1 MPKACITY
9 GAYESHTPAAS
20 SMMAQDL
27 LEEAGYEVDM
37 VTSLDVYEDKKYLDS
52 IDLMVQCWTMATIE
66 ENEEK
71 HQLKTLITAVLDG
84 LGFVGWHGGIID
96 SFRTQSEYEWF
107 TGANFV
113 THLGGIIDY
122 DVDIVEE
129 KKDDPIVAGLSG
141 FHLKTEQYYCNVDP
155 GIIQGK
161 SGEVLCTTTIHN
173 DLMDWVD
180 GVVMPAAYKRSWGE
194 GKVFVV
200 TWGHSWEDFEQAP
213 EAKEILKRGMLWAT
227 RSA

>member
-1 MPKACITY
+1 MPKACISY
-9 GAYESHTPAAS
+9 GAYEGHTPAAS

-37 VTSLDVYEDKKYLDS
+37 VTSLEVYDDKKYLDS
-52 IDLMVQCWTMATIE
+52 IDLMVQCWTMGTIE
-66 ENEEK
+66 DTE
-71 HQLKTLITAVLDG
+71 LKTLITAVLDG

-96 SFRTQSEYEWF
+96 SFHDKTEYEFF

-113 THLGGIIDY
+113 AHLGGMVDF
-122 DVDIVEE
+122 DVDIVED

-141 FHLKTEQYYCNVDP
+141 FHMKTEQYYINIDP

-161 SGEVLCTTTIHN
+161 TGEVLCTSIVHN
-173 DLMDWVD
+173 NLMDWLD
-180 GVVMPAAYKRSWGE
+180 GVVMPMVYKRPWGE
-194 GKVFVV
+194 GKVFVAS
-200 TWGHSWEDFEQAP
+200 WGHTWEDFEVP